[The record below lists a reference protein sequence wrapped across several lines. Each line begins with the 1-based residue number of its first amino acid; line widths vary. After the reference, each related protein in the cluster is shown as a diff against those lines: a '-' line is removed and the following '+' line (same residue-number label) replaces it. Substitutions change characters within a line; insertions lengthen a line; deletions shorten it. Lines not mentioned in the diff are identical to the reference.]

1 MELFFIIC
9 MFFSLFNLIFFLRLL
24 WKDLLS
30 GSLEIIEFVMFILI
44 FIFPVFNFFTFIY
57 YSFVSIRN
65 YILERPIKKLSKE
78 QSKIASLNI
87 LKIIY
92 SYYQKANSN
101 EEQITNS
108 LEHCKKQIHSIILFI
123 ESNYKNSEIVVLFL
137 AYEITLMRILS
148 IIKESEN
155 IDSNA
160 FLEILLESKKTI
172 NILCNDISVL
182 KQKLKIVDF
191 EKEREVYAY
200 LINEI
205 KFEISHHQNRIKT

>member
-1 MELFFIIC
+1 

-30 GSLEIIEFVMFILI
+30 GSLEIIEFVMFILV

-57 YSFVSIRN
+57 YSFISIRN

-78 QSKIASLNI
+78 HSKIASLNI
-87 LKIIY
+87 LKEIH

-101 EEQITNS
+101 EEQTTNS
-108 LEHCKKQIHSIILFI
+108 LEHCKKQIHSIIVFI
-123 ESNYKNSEIVVLFL
+123 ESNYKNSEIVILFL

-155 IDSNA
+155 IDSKA

-182 KQKLKIVDF
+182 KQKLKIVEF
-191 EKEREVYAY
+191 EKESEAY
-200 LINEI
+200 THLINEI
-205 KFEISHHQNRIKT
+205 KFEISHHQNRIKS